1 MIGTLIVW
9 FMFFYI
15 FALAGGMVL
24 AKLTWT
30 PPGQGWRKNNG

>member
-15 FALAGGMVL
+15 FALAGGMLL
-24 AKLTWT
+24 AKFTWT
-30 PPGQGWRKNNG
+30 HTGQGWRK